1 MRFHLLCEL
10 TSSLLVAIMTCSDT
24 GSYNRLDLIQS
35 LIPTHCACNGY
46 TCSDTGSYNRL
57 DLIQS
62 LVPTHCACNGYTCS
76 DTGSYN
82 RLDLI
87 QSLVPTHCACNGY
100 TCSDTGSYNRLDLI
114 QSLIPTHCAC
124 NGYTWTYI
132 LKPVIDTLIQYV
144 IIKKIQNSLFCSVL
158 DYDAVFPK
166 VFLLLQ
172 DIRAGNRTIF
182 T

>member
-1 MRFHLLCEL
+1 MRFRLLCEL

-87 QSLVPTHCACNGY
+87 QSL
-100 TCSDTGSYNRLDLI
+100 
-114 QSLIPTHCAC
+114 IPTHCAC

-144 IIKKIQNSLFCSVL
+144 IINKIQNSLFCSGLCSVSPRCFYFYRTFGL
-158 DYDAVFPK
+158 VIEQ
-166 VFLLLQ
+166 FLPDQTNFYQTKKNLTVSKIL
-172 DIRAGNRTIF
+172 TKC
-182 T
+182 